1 MAKQYRV
8 GLVRRM
14 VNKFV
19 TGRIESGKIGEDMY
33 LLTTLGRK
41 SGKERTTPVTI
52 ARHQGHRYLVSPYGN
67 VGWVHN
73 IRDSGLAELSRG
85 GNTEEIAVTEVAAAT
100 AAPVLK
106 QYVGDVKVVR
116 SYFDAKHDA
125 PVAEFEAEA
134 SKHPVFQIGT

>member
-1 MAKQYRV
+1 MAKEYRV
-8 GLVRRM
+8 GFVRRM

-19 TGRIESGKIGEDMY
+19 TGRIESGKLGEDMY

-41 SGKERTTPVTI
+41 TGQERTVPVTI
-52 ARHQGHRYLVSPYGN
+52 ARRQGHRYLVSPYGD

-85 GNTEEIAVTEVAAAT
+85 GSTEEISVTEVDAAT

-106 QYVGDVKVVR
+106 QYVEQVKVVR
-116 SYFDAKHDA
+116 PFFDADHTAD
-125 PVAEFEAEA
+125 VAEFEAEA
-134 SKHPVFQIGT
+134 ADHPVFRINT